1 MKQLNFIYL
10 VFVFISSAAFAQDIP
25 PVKEELTQPIQ
36 HYSPYVERTAND
48 KSFAEGL
55 YWGDTHL
62 HTKYSADAGMIG
74 TTLGPDEA
82 YRFAKGEEVIS
93 NSGQR
98 ARLIRPLDFLM
109 VADHA
114 ESLGLAPLLAES
126 NPDLL
131 KTKNGKRWHDMMKA
145 GKRYEAYQEWS
156 IAALLKNVD
165 PIGDPKVTRTAWER
179 QIEAA
184 ERHNQPGVFTA
195 IIGFEWSSSPAARN
209 LHRVVMF
216 KDNADKARQ
225 VLPFSTLDSPDPED
239 LWKYMAAYEEKTGG
253 SILAIPHNGNW
264 SNGLMFSV
272 ERRNGKPIDQQYA
285 ETRMRWEPLYEV
297 TQIKGDGEAHP
308 YLSPSDEWAD
318 YGTWDKGDAG
328 GIVAKEDAM
337 LQYEYARSALQIGL
351 QQEQKIGAN
360 PFKFGMIGST
370 DSHTGMS
377 TSRDDNYWGKFS
389 STEPA
394 ADRYKHYVVKSVAG
408 NDELSTFAWEEVSS
422 GLAGVWAREN
432 TRAALFEAMQRKE
445 TYAST
450 GTRMTVRFFGGWDY
464 QADDVFKPDVVATGY
479 RKGVPMGGDLP
490 ERPKAKNAPTFM
502 VGALKDPASGNIDR
516 IQIVKGWVDGQ
527 GERHERLY
535 DVVVSDGRKIG
546 KDGRCKTPVGNTVDA
561 KTANF
566 TNTIGDSELAAV
578 WTDPDFD
585 PEQEAFYYAR
595 VIEIPT
601 PRWSTYEAFRFGIP
615 IPEGAP
621 VSTQERAY
629 TTPIWYTP

>member
-464 QADDVFKPDVVATGY
+464 EADDVFKPDAVAIGY
-479 RKGVPMGGDLP
+479 RKGVPMGGDLTMAP
-490 ERPKAKNAPTFM
+490 EGKAPTFM
-502 VGALKDPASGNIDR
+502 VGALKDPSSGHLDR
-516 IQIVKGWVDGQ
+516 IQIVKGWVDDQ
-527 GERHERLY
+527 GERQERLY
-535 DVVVSDGRKIG
+535 DVAVSDGRTIDA
-546 KDGRCKTPVGNTVDA
+546 DGRSRTPVGNTVDEQNA
-561 KTANF
+561 TYLN
-566 TNTIGDSELAAV
+566 NIGDAELRV
-578 WTDPDFD
+578 MWTDPDFN
-585 PEQEAFYYAR
+585 PKHSAVYYAR
-595 VIEIPT
+595 VLEIPT
-601 PRWSTYEAFRFGIP
+601 PTWQAHDAKFYGTTMPKQVPLSH
-615 IPEGAP
+615 
-621 VSTQERAY
+621 QERAY
-629 TTPIWYTP
+629 TSPIWYTP